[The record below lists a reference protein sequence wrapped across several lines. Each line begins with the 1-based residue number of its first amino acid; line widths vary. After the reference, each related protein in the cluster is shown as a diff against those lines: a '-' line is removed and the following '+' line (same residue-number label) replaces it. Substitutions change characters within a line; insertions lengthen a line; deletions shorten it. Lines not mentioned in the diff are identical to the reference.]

1 MTDQSQPSPEV
12 RALLQHQQ
20 DTAAAQT
27 SVTQLEQA
35 IAAQHAKAV
44 KQRAKAAAIAEL
56 GTQREDLLADI
67 ATGQDKADELKVLD
81 TRLAQQKKDLVEQ
94 GTQAAIEQTVAGLT
108 RKLER
113 AQAELT
119 ALQGQRP
126 ALLRQLLRA
135 QAEALGHEY
144 VAAAFALKAS
154 HQRLR
159 ALSLMLNDLGSA
171 PAIFTGHN
179 AVLEV
184 PAPCL
189 EVVKPHADYI
199 NPNMLVA
206 REFDNRNLL
215 GWVEREKAALCELGV
230 EIS

>member
-12 RALLQHQQ
+12 RALRQHQQ

-35 IAAQHAKAV
+35 IAAQHAKAA

-67 ATGQDKADELKVLD
+67 ATGQDKADELKALD
-81 TRLAQQKKDLVEQ
+81 ARLAQQKKDLAEQ

-108 RKLER
+108 RKLDR

-119 ALQGQRP
+119 TLQGRRP
-126 ALLRQLLRA
+126 LLLRQLLRA
-135 QAEALGHEY
+135 QAEALGSEY
-144 VAAAFALKAS
+144 VAAAFALKAV

-159 ALSLMLNDLGSA
+159 GLASMLNDLGSV
-171 PAIFTGHN
+171 PAIFAGQG
-179 AVLEV
+179 AVIEV
-184 PAPCL
+184 PAPSL
-189 EVVKPHADYI
+189 DTVKPHVDYI
-199 NPNMLVA
+199 NPNMLIA
-206 REFDNRNLL
+206 REFDNRHLL
-215 GWVEREKAALCELGV
+215 GLIDKEKAALRELGV
-230 EIS
+230 DIS